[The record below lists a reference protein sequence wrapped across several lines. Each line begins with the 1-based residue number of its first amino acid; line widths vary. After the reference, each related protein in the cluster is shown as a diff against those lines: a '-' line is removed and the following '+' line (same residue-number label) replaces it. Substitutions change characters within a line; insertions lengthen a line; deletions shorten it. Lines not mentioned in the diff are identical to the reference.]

1 MIGKT
6 VIGRSFGGC
15 VAYQF
20 KKLDQG
26 EGEVLLSRGVR
37 DYDAEAMTQDFELQR
52 RLNPALGRAVWHTSI
67 SFPPEEKERLTND
80 KMAAIALDYLEG
92 MGLAKGQYAV
102 IRHDDR
108 PHPHFHIV
116 ANRVADDG
124 HTVGDGH
131 NYSRSETL
139 LRELEQKYE
148 LTPVLSLE
156 KRKSL
161 TNVPDHE
168 QARIQLREAVQACAQ
183 QAKSLPEFTQA
194 AATRG
199 ITVQLHYNATGQAT
213 GISFEQDGQRFKGS
227 QLARP
232 LSLAGLTKTFEQ
244 NEQQAQRQQLSQPVT
259 PRPRSSD
266 QGLGY

>member
-6 VIGRSFGGC
+6 TIGRSFKGC

-20 KKLDQG
+20 KKIEQG
-26 EGEVLLSRGVR
+26 VGEILLSWGVR
-37 DYDAEAMTQDFELQR
+37 DYAAEAMIQDFEQQR
-52 RLNPALGRAVWHTSI
+52 QLNPALGRAVWHTSI
-67 SFPPEEKERLTND
+67 SFSPEEKDRLTND
-80 KMAAIALDYLEG
+80 KMTAIALEYLEG

-139 LRELEQKYE
+139 LRELEQEHE
-148 LTPVLSLE
+148 LTPVLRLE
-156 KRKSL
+156 KRPRL
-161 TNVPDHE
+161 TNVPAHE
-168 QARIQLREAVQACAQ
+168 QARIQLRETVQGCAR
-183 QAKSLPEFTQA
+183 QARSLREFTQKVEA
-194 AATRG
+194 QGVTTHMHG
-199 ITVQLHYNATGQAT
+199 NASGEMT
-213 GISFEQDGQRFKGS
+213 GISFEQNGQRFKGS

-232 LSLAGLTKTFEQ
+232 LSLGGLTKTFEENAQ
-244 NEQQAQRQQLSQPVT
+244 LTRQATL
-259 PRPRSSD
+259 RPRSFN
-266 QGLGY
+266 